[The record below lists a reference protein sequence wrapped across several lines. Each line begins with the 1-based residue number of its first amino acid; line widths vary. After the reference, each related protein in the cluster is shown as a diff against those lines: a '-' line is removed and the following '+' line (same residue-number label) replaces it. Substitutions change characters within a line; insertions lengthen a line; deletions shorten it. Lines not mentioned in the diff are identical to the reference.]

1 MLPDVIP
8 HGSRCCTALPSPAG
22 KPGGTS
28 VSVMNALTAFLTEK
42 QSSHFW
48 GRSSAELSAFGRK
61 EGGEPTEL
69 AFLVWRGRGGRSR
82 APADPAVPVL
92 PCSPGISFHR
102 VLGPNFPSYGLCQ
115 MCFT

>member
-1 MLPDVIP
+1 MSSHMGPGVTQL
-8 HGSRCCTALPSPAG
+8 CPAQQESQVG
-22 KPGGTS
+22 P
-28 VSVMNALTAFLTEK
+28 VSVMNALTAFLTEE